1 MHTPDLL
8 MCITRNGGVSPGNR
22 EWNKSLCCSSSCKYL
37 QISSERGNGNTFYS
51 WLMIFWSKTAEM
63 PVEGVDVTQLL
74 THQAGVG
81 LVLSIQSM
89 IPIN

>member
-1 MHTPDLL
+1 
-8 MCITRNGGVSPGNR
+8 
-22 EWNKSLCCSSSCKYL
+22 
-37 QISSERGNGNTFYS
+37 
-51 WLMIFWSKTAEM
+51 MIFWSKTAEM